1 MVSCRCATD
10 VDHPKVS
17 ASPIANA
24 IRVHFGIPFA
34 PFPWLFLLC
43 CWLSLLC
50 YSRSLS
56 SLQCI
61 CSVQGLTTLQVG
73 STASSC
79 STWASP
85 FGMYIFVRQWPTYF
99 ELKIDDDDAEM
110 HEARWIEY
118 LVDQLTTI
126 LTHTP
131 FSLSSTIIT
140 SPLPVRASSSSSW
153 LLWTK
158 GSSLRFGLKG
168 SSTVRHVL

>member
-17 ASPIANA
+17 ASPIVTQFGCISASPL
-24 IRVHFGIPFA
+24 RHFLDSFSSAVG
-34 PFPWLFLLC
+34 
-43 CWLSLLC
+43 LLC

-56 SLQCI
+56 PLQCI
-61 CSVQGLTTLQVG
+61 CPLQGLTTLQVG